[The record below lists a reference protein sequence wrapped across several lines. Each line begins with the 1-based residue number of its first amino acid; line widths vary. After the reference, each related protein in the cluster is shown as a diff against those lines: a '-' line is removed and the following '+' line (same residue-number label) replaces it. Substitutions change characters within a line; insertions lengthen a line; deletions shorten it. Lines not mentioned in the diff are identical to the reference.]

1 MAKLK
6 SEDDTLSEKLEM
18 ILKKYSKEFG
28 KLAIETEKKIAE
40 SLAEGKDLDTSI
52 ALALKGFDYSNR
64 KITISAVIDSAEIGI
79 QDRVDEEFV
88 DQVWTM
94 DGVNLSERL
103 YGVSSYTGQCV
114 RDTVKA
120 GLLNADSAIKIARKL
135 YDGYGN
141 GALIPKAEIP
151 RYLGRMTRN
160 VSLAIIGNNADK
172 EKIIRDINKLKKQVN
187 ELKTDALRVS
197 YQNLLTSL
205 ESYKG
210 ETINKAIQVA
220 MEEKSRYQAERI
232 ARTETARAWFEGYIA
247 RYGDDTDVWGYRW
260 ELSSNHP
267 IHDQC
272 DVCANADIGYGK
284 GLYPKKYMPT
294 IPLHP
299 HCRCHL
305 IPVFIWQVNPNRSP
319 NPKLVHDY
327 IDSLST
333 KEKIALFGVKGL
345 EEYRRGKYWQEVL
358 RGWRGFTNPLARRRI
373 FRRNEQ

>member
-6 SEDDTLSEKLEM
+6 RDEDTISEKLEK
-18 ILKKYSKEFG
+18 ILEKYSKEFR
-28 KLAIETEKKIAE
+28 KLAIKTEKKIVE

-79 QDRVDEEFV
+79 QSRVDEGFV
-88 DQVWTM
+88 DLVWTT
-94 DGVNLSERL
+94 DGINLSERR

-135 YDGYGN
+135 YDGYGS
-141 GALIPKAEIP
+141 GALISRAELP
-151 RYLGRMTRN
+151 RYLDKMTKN
-160 VSLAIIGNNADK
+160 VSLAIIGDNTDK
-172 EKIIRDINKLKKQVN
+172 KKIIQDISKLKKQVN

-220 MEEKSRYQAERI
+220 LEEKSRYQAERI

-319 NPKLVHDY
+319 NTKLVHGY

-345 EEYRRGKYWQEVL
+345 EEYRRGKDWQEVL

>member
-6 SEDDTLSEKLEM
+6 SNDDTLSEKLEK
-18 ILKKYSKEFG
+18 ILEKYSKEFR
-28 KLAIETEKKIAE
+28 KLAIKTEVKIAE

-64 KITISAVIDSAEIGI
+64 KITISAVIDAAEIGI

-88 DQVWTM
+88 DQVWTT

-103 YGVSSYTGQCV
+103 YSMSAYTGQRV

-120 GLLNADSAIKIARKL
+120 GLLNADSAINIARKL
-135 YDGYGN
+135 YDGYGS
-141 GALIPKAEIP
+141 GALILKAEIP
-151 RYLGRMTRN
+151 QYLSRMTRN
-160 VSLAIIGNNADK
+160 VSLAIIDDNSDK
-172 EKIIRDINKLKKQVN
+172 EKIIQDIDKLKKQVN

-220 MEEKSRYQAERI
+220 LEEKSRYQAERI

-305 IPVFIWQVNPNRSP
+305 LPVFIWQVNPNRSP

-327 IDSLST
+327 IDSLTT

-345 EEYRRGKYWQEVL
+345 EEYRRGKDWQEVL
-358 RGWRGFTNPLARRRI
+358 RGWRGFTNPLARRRV

>member
-6 SEDDTLSEKLEM
+6 SSDDTLSEKLEK
-18 ILKKYSKEFG
+18 ILEKYSKEFR
-28 KLAIETEKKIAE
+28 KLAIKTEVKIAE

-64 KITISAVIDSAEIGI
+64 KITISAVIDAAEIGI

-88 DQVWTM
+88 DQVWTT

-103 YGVSSYTGQCV
+103 YSMSAYTGQRV

-120 GLLNADSAIKIARKL
+120 GILNADSAINIARKL
-135 YDGYGN
+135 YDGYGS

-151 RYLGRMTRN
+151 RYLSRMTRN
-160 VSLAIIGNNADK
+160 VSLAIIGDNSDK
-172 EKIIRDINKLKKQVN
+172 EKIIQDIDKLKKQVN

-205 ESYKG
+205 ESYKS

-272 DVCANADIGYGK
+272 DVCANSDIGYGK

-305 IPVFIWQVNPNRSP
+305 LPVFIWQVNPNRSP

-327 IDSLST
+327 IDSLTT
-333 KEKIALFGVKGL
+333 KEKIALFGAKGL
-345 EEYRRGKYWQEVL
+345 EEYRRGKDWQEVL
-358 RGWRGFTNPLARRRI
+358 RGWRGFTNPLARRRV

>member
-6 SEDDTLSEKLEM
+6 SNDDTLSEKLEQ
-18 ILKKYSKEFG
+18 ILEKYSKEFR
-28 KLAIETEKKIAE
+28 KLAIKTEKKIVE

-64 KITISAVIDSAEIGI
+64 KITISAVIDAAEIGI

-88 DQVWTM
+88 DQVWTT

-103 YGVSSYTGQCV
+103 YSMSAYTGQRV

-120 GLLNADSAIKIARKL
+120 GLLNADSAINIARKL
-135 YDGYGN
+135 YDGYGS

-151 RYLGRMTRN
+151 RYLSRMTRN
-160 VSLAIIGNNADK
+160 VSLAIIGDNSDK
-172 EKIIRDINKLKKQVN
+172 EKIIQDIDKLKKQVN

-197 YQNLLTSL
+197 YQKLLTSL

-210 ETINKAIQVA
+210 ETINNAIQVA
-220 MEEKSRYQAERI
+220 LEEKSRYQAERI

-267 IHDQC
+267 IYDQC

-305 IPVFIWQVNPNRSP
+305 LPVFIWQVNPNRSP

-327 IDSLST
+327 IDSLTT

-345 EEYRRGKYWQEVL
+345 EEYRRGKDWQEVL
-358 RGWRGFTNPLARRRI
+358 RGWRGFTNPLARRRV

>member
-6 SEDDTLSEKLEM
+6 NDDDTFSEKLER
-18 ILKKYSKEFG
+18 ILEKYSKEFR
-28 KLAIETEKKIAE
+28 KLAIKTEKKIVE

-64 KITISAVIDSAEIGI
+64 KITISAVIDAAEIGI

-88 DQVWTM
+88 DQVWTT

-103 YGVSSYTGQCV
+103 YSMSAYTGQRV

-120 GLLNADSAIKIARKL
+120 GLLNADSAINIARKL
-135 YDGYGN
+135 YDGYGS

-151 RYLGRMTRN
+151 QYFGRMTRN
-160 VSLAIIGNNADK
+160 VSLAIIGDNSDK
-172 EKIIRDINKLKKQVN
+172 EKIIQDIDKLRKQVN
-187 ELKTDALRVS
+187 ELKIDALRVS

-220 MEEKSRYQAERI
+220 LEEKSRYQAERI

-272 DVCANADIGYGK
+272 DVCANSDIGYGK

-305 IPVFIWQVNPNRSP
+305 LPVFIWQVNPNRSP

-327 IDSLST
+327 IDSLTT

-345 EEYRRGKYWQEVL
+345 EEYRRGKDWQEVL
-358 RGWRGFTNPLARRRI
+358 RGWRGFTNPLARRRV

>member
-6 SEDDTLSEKLEM
+6 SDDDTISEKLEK
-18 ILKKYSKEFG
+18 ILEKYSKEFR
-28 KLAIETEKKIAE
+28 KLAIKTEKKIVE

-64 KITISAVIDSAEIGI
+64 KITISAVIDAAEIGM

-88 DQVWTM
+88 DQVWTT

-103 YGVSSYTGQCV
+103 YSMSAYTGQCV

-120 GLLNADSAIKIARKL
+120 GLLNADSAINIARKL
-135 YDGYGN
+135 YDGYGS

-151 RYLGRMTRN
+151 RYISRMTRN
-160 VSLAIIGNNADK
+160 VSLAIIGDNSDK
-172 EKIIRDINKLKKQVN
+172 EKIIQDIDKLKKQVN

-197 YQNLLTSL
+197 YRNLLASL
-205 ESYKG
+205 ESYKS
-210 ETINKAIQVA
+210 EAINKAIQVA
-220 MEEKSRYQAERI
+220 LEEKSRYQAERI

-284 GLYPKKYMPT
+284 GLYPQKYMPT

-305 IPVFIWQVNPNRSP
+305 LPVFIWQVNPNRSP

-327 IDSLST
+327 IDSLTT

-345 EEYRRGKYWQEVL
+345 EEYRRGKDWQEVL
-358 RGWRGFTNPLARRRI
+358 RGWGGFTNPLARRRV

>member
-6 SEDDTLSEKLEM
+6 SNDDTLSEKLEQ
-18 ILKKYSKEFG
+18 ILEKYSKEFR
-28 KLAIETEKKIAE
+28 KLAIKTEKKIVE

-64 KITISAVIDSAEIGI
+64 KITISAVIDAAEIGI

-88 DQVWTM
+88 DQVWTT

-103 YGVSSYTGQCV
+103 YSMSAYTGQRV

-120 GLLNADSAIKIARKL
+120 GLLNADSAINIARKL
-135 YDGYGN
+135 YDGYGS

-151 RYLGRMTRN
+151 RYLSRMTRN
-160 VSLAIIGNNADK
+160 VSLAIIGDNSDK
-172 EKIIRDINKLKKQVN
+172 EKIIQDIDKLKKQVN

-197 YQNLLTSL
+197 YQKLLTSL

-210 ETINKAIQVA
+210 ETINNAIQVA
-220 MEEKSRYQAERI
+220 LEEKSRYQAERI

-267 IHDQC
+267 IYDQC

-305 IPVFIWQVNPNRSP
+305 LPVFIWQVNPNRSP

-327 IDSLST
+327 IDSLTT

-345 EEYRRGKYWQEVL
+345 EEYRRGKDWQEVL
-358 RGWRGFTNPLARRRI
+358 RGWRGFANPLARRRF